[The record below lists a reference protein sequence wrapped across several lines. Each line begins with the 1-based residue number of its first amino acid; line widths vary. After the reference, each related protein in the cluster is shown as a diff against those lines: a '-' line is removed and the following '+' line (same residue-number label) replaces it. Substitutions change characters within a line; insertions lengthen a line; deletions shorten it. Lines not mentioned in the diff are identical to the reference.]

1 MNLFPEKYLEQW
13 KKIKPFIWSFWI
25 NFGTKLVHV
34 GTSLNTDKP
43 FSFHYRIEYFDDL
56 AKEEG
61 SPVDD
66 TFRTTWEPAAIAHK
80 NLLIDGMQIL
90 CDEFS
95 RPTHQTPS
103 RMYSSDSYQQ
113 VWSTTVS
120 CLMLDVHVYI
130 YSLCFVKILNEESL
144 FNNLLIWKFMYFSVK
159 GNLDKESLRKWW
171 PCILL

>member
-1 MNLFPEKYLEQW
+1 M
-13 KKIKPFIWSFWI
+13 
-25 NFGTKLVHV
+25 
-34 GTSLNTDKP
+34 
-43 FSFHYRIEYFDDL
+43 
-56 AKEEG
+56 
-61 SPVDD
+61 DD

-159 GNLDKESLRKWW
+159 ENLDKESLRK
-171 PCILL
+171 